1 MKLEV
6 GMYVRTDEGYISKIL
21 DFREHYT
28 KGKRKIDFCDVKE
41 VEENFLL
48 LEGNQCPF
56 IESIDYSIPPCYP
69 SDEEL
74 EKIKSHIVKA
84 SHNIIDL
91 IEVGDYVNGFP
102 VEDYFHE
109 YNEEK
114 DIFENVGV
122 ITTECYLENTNFS
135 WILEKDI
142 KTILTKEIMEANQYA
157 IK

>member
-6 GMYVRTDEGYISKIL
+6 GMYCYNKTNRKMGIGQIISFQSNNNVNIRYKNDIEL
-21 DFREHYT
+21 
-28 KGKRKIDFCDVKE
+28 VSM
-41 VEENFLL
+41 
-48 LEGNQCPF
+48 GNV
-56 IESIDYSIPPCYP
+56 I
-69 SDEEL
+69 
-74 EKIKSHIVKA
+74 A
-84 SHNIIDL
+84 SQNIIDL

-142 KTILTKEIMEANQYA
+142 KTILTHEQFENNCFRIGDK
-157 IK
+157 

>member
-1 MKLEV
+1 MKDLEL
-6 GMYVRTDEGYISKIL
+6 GMYCYNKMNRKLGIGQIISFQSNNNVNIRYKNDI
-21 DFREHYT
+21 E
-28 KGKRKIDFCDVKE
+28 IVSI
-41 VEENFLL
+41 
-48 LEGNQCPF
+48 GNV
-56 IESIDYSIPPCYP
+56 I
-69 SDEEL
+69 
-74 EKIKSHIVKA
+74 A

-114 DIFENVGV
+114 DILENIGV
-122 ITTECYLENTNFS
+122 VTTECYLEDINFS

-142 KTILTKEIMEANQYA
+142 KTILTEEQMEANQYV

>member
-6 GMYVRTDEGYISKIL
+6 GMYVRNHLGRI
-21 DFREHYT
+21 
-28 KGKRKIDFCDVKE
+28 
-41 VEENFLL
+41 
-48 LEGNQCPF
+48 
-56 IESIDYSIPPCYP
+56 
-69 SDEEL
+69 
-74 EKIKSHIVKA
+74 EKIKTLEPYNEKYCINGHEFSNNVLKV

-142 KTILTKEIMEANQYA
+142 KTILTKEQFESNSYTR
-157 IK
+157 